1 MTVSRYRGSVEP
13 ASTDPQVSMATNPNA
28 HTQRIRDELEATT
41 RAVLAADESDVQ
53 GAIEAVHWER
63 QSLTRV
69 GRMSRARRA
78 LETAPTDRTPCPESA
93 A

>member
-1 MTVSRYRGSVEP
+1 
-13 ASTDPQVSMATNPNA
+13 MATNPNA

-63 QSLTRV
+63 RGLLQSLTRV